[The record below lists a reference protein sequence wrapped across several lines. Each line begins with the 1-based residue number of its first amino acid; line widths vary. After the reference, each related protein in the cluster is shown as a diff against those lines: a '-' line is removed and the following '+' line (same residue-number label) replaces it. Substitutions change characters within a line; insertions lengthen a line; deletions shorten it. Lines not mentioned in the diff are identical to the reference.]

1 MNRLYIF
8 KCILCLFHLPFL
20 GCSVVNTTFKKG
32 DPIEFSEFNNQDE
45 LRSLEAPKRG
55 EPLVVAVY
63 SFRDL
68 TGQKKTS
75 EGGMSLS
82 SVVTQGAE
90 TYLIK
95 ALKEAGGGTWFR
107 VVERIG
113 IDNLVRERQIILSER
128 QKANSPDILAP
139 MVFAG
144 VLMEGGIIGYETNY
158 ESGGEGARYL
168 GIGASTEYRRDKVI
182 ISLRMVSVSTGEIL
196 ITTLV
201 EKDIL
206 SVRRGIDTFLIFD
219 TTSRALEAEVGMA
232 KNESINKAVKLAIN
246 EGILII
252 IQRGM
257 ELGYFE

>member
-1 MNRLYIF
+1 MI
-8 KCILCLFHLPFL
+8 CLFLSLSL
-20 GCSVVNTTFKKG
+20 GCSVINTSFTG
-32 DPIEFSEFNNQDE
+32 DGPIEFSESSNQDE
-45 LRSLEAPKRG
+45 LRSLEPPKRG
-55 EPLVVAVY
+55 EPLIVAVY

-68 TGQKKTS
+68 TGQKKS
-75 EGGMSLS
+75 SDAGMSLS
-82 SVVTQGAE
+82 TIVTQGAE

-95 ALKEAGGGTWFR
+95 ALKEAGNGTWFR

-144 VLMEGGIIGYETNY
+144 VIMEGGIIGYESNT

-168 GIGASTEYRRDKVI
+168 GIGASTEYRRDRVI

-219 TTSRALEAEVGMA
+219 TTSRALEAEIGMA
-232 KNESINKAVKLAIN
+232 KNESINKAVKSAIN
-246 EGILII
+246 ESILLIVERGI
-252 IQRGM
+252 
-257 ELGYFE
+257 EFGYFQ